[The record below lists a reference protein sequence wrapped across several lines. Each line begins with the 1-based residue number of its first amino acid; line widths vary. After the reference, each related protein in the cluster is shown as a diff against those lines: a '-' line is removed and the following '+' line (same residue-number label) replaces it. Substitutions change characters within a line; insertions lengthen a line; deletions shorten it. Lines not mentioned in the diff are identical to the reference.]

1 MCKNVSDWSHTV
13 QLLKMFIGAM
23 QQVVKPFSGRVA
35 QKGKTVAGCTP
46 SQGSSGPGP
55 DFFTAPDSATCCAS
69 APLSTATSF
78 SAEPQMHCESQAA
91 SIGESFSAWKG
102 NRCVCLRV

>member
-1 MCKNVSDWSHTV
+1 MQRMCQIWSHTV
-13 QLLKMFIGAM
+13 QLLNLFIGAM

-35 QKGKTVAGCTP
+35 LKGKTVAGCTP
-46 SQGSSGPGP
+46 SQGTVSAASIGDASSSGPGP

-78 SAEPQMHCESQAA
+78 SAEPHTHCESQA
-91 SIGESFSAWKG
+91 
-102 NRCVCLRV
+102 